1 MILEKIESIQDVAIL
16 YLIYL
21 LNYRKVRIDREKRRK
36 IRKEEYEGICNIV
49 STSVDFVNDSREN
62 TSSQNDLKSEYL
74 INISN

>member
-21 LNYRKVRIDREKRRK
+21 LNYRKVRIDREKR
-36 IRKEEYEGICNIV
+36 RKEEYEGICNIV

>member
-16 YLIYL
+16 YL